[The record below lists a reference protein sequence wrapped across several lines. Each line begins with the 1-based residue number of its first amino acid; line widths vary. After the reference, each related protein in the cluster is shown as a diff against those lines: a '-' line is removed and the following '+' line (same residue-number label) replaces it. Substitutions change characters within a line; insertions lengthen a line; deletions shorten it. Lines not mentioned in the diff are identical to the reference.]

1 MNDTKTVTLQVSG
14 MIRATS
20 KNVTEAHLARQPG
33 VISVDAN
40 PVSQTATVTYDPQT
54 TSVAHL
60 QQWVIECGYHCA
72 GQSVPDHICDPTHEP
87 HNHATMQR
95 HDTHA
100 GHGTHEVHTDLGGHP
115 QHAGH
120 EPHDGHEGHEDHRT
134 PGQGIAVAG
143 EHPHPA
149 AGAGDEHAG
158 HPASAG
164 DGHDHGTEASGHS
177 AQEMMGHGG
186 HGGMSMDAMI
196 RDMRNRFLV
205 ALILSIPITL
215 WSPIGREVIG
225 FEVPAPFGLRDD
237 VFMLILSL
245 PVIFYSAW
253 IFFDGAYRALR
264 ARTLDMMVLV
274 AVGVGAGW
282 IYSLI
287 ITLTGGGEVFYEAA
301 TVLATFVLLGHW
313 VEMRARGGANDAIR
327 RLLELAPAR
336 AVVIRGGEE
345 VEIPTSEVVP
355 GDLMLIRP
363 GAKIPT
369 DGTVDEGESEV
380 DESMVTG
387 ESMPVEKAP
396 GSEVIGAT
404 VNTVGTLRV
413 RATKVGADTALAQIV
428 KLVQEAQNSKA
439 PGQRL
444 ADRAAFW
451 LVLVALIGG
460 TLTFLVWFLAGMDV
474 PMAILFAITVVV
486 ITCPDALGLATP
498 TAIMVGT
505 GLGAKRGVLFKNA
518 SGIETAAR
526 IDTVVL
532 DKTGTLTKGEPEV
545 TDYLPV
551 GMDDLELLSLA
562 AALERESEHPLAK
575 AIVTYADERGIPRR
589 TATAF
594 RNVTGQGAIATVDG
608 RQVVLGNARLMA
620 SEGIDTSAVDA
631 QQQELANGGRT
642 AIMFAVD
649 GKIAG
654 VIALADAARDTAR
667 AAIDALHEQGI
678 EVAMLTGD
686 NKPTAERIASL
697 LGIDTVI
704 ADVLPEDKSAKI
716 AELQKAGKTV
726 AMVGDGVND
735 APALAQADLGIAIG
749 AGTDVAIETA
759 DVVLMRSDPLDV
771 AIALKIGKGTLRK
784 MRQNLGWA
792 IGYNAIALPI
802 AAGVFYPA
810 FGIMLTPEIA
820 AISMSGS
827 SVIVA
832 VNALLLKRL
841 RLPAPADPATAST
854 PTTASASGG
863 AS

>member
-54 TSVAHL
+54 TSVAYL

-87 HNHATMQR
+87 HDHATTQG
-95 HDTHA
+95 HDTHV
-100 GHGTHEVHTDLGGHP
+100 GHGGHEARTDHGGHP
-115 QHAGH
+115 EHAGH
-120 EPHDGHEGHEDHRT
+120 EPHDGHEGHEGHQAIAADGHDHVGT
-134 PGQGIAVAG
+134 AVAG
-143 EHPHPA
+143 EHAHPA

-158 HPASAG
+158 HPATAA

-551 GMDDLELLSLA
+551 GTDDLELLSLA

-594 RNVTGQGAIATVDG
+594 RNVTGQGAIATVNG
-608 RQVVLGNARLMA
+608 KQVVLGNARLMA
-620 SEGIDTSAVDA
+620 SEGIDTSAVAA
-631 QQQELANGGRT
+631 QQQALANGGRT

-667 AAIDALHEQGI
+667 AAIDAPDQHHE
-678 EVAMLTGD
+678 
-686 NKPTAERIASL
+686 PTRTHHA
-697 LGIDTVI
+697 
-704 ADVLPEDKSAKI
+704 
-716 AELQKAGKTV
+716 
-726 AMVGDGVND
+726 
-735 APALAQADLGIAIG
+735 
-749 AGTDVAIETA
+749 
-759 DVVLMRSDPLDV
+759 
-771 AIALKIGKGTLRK
+771 
-784 MRQNLGWA
+784 
-792 IGYNAIALPI
+792 
-802 AAGVFYPA
+802 
-810 FGIMLTPEIA
+810 
-820 AISMSGS
+820 
-827 SVIVA
+827 
-832 VNALLLKRL
+832 
-841 RLPAPADPATAST
+841 
-854 PTTASASGG
+854 
-863 AS
+863 

>member
-1 MNDTKTVTLQVSG
+1 

-33 VISVDAN
+33 VLSVDAN

-60 QQWVIECGYHCA
+60 QKWVIECGYHCA
-72 GQSVPDHICDPTHEP
+72 GQSVPDHICDPAHEP
-87 HNHATMQR
+87 HEHADHHDHAEHEGRAVSTG
-95 HDTHA
+95 HDT
-100 GHGTHEVHTDLGGHP
+100 P
-115 QHAGH
+115 AGH
-120 EPHDGHEGHEDHRT
+120 EHP
-134 PGQGIAVAG
+134 
-143 EHPHPA
+143 HPHPA
-149 AGAGDEHAG
+149 ADHADHSAMDAGAHAG
-158 HPASAG
+158 HAPATEG
-164 DGHDHGTEASGHS
+164 GHDHGAQPAGRS
-177 AQEMMGHGG
+177 AQDVMGHGG
-186 HGGMSMDAMI
+186 HHGGMSMAAMI
-196 RDMRNRFLV
+196 RDMRNRFLF
-205 ALILSIPITL
+205 ALIMSIPITL
-215 WSPIGREVIG
+215 FSPIGREVLG
-225 FEVPAPFGLRDD
+225 FTVPAPFGLRDD
-237 VFMLILSL
+237 VISLILSL
-245 PVIFYSAW
+245 PVMFYSAW
-253 IFFDGAYRALR
+253 IFFDGAFRALR

-282 IYSLI
+282 IYSFI
-287 ITLTGGGEVFYEAA
+287 VTLTGGGEVFYEAA

-336 AVVIRGGEE
+336 AIVIRDGQELE
-345 VEIPTSEVVP
+345 VSTSEIIP
-355 GDLMLIRP
+355 GDLMLVRP
-363 GAKIPT
+363 GAKVPT
-369 DGTVDEGESEV
+369 DGEVEDGESEV

-396 GSEVIGAT
+396 GSMVIGAT

-439 PGQRL
+439 PGQQL
-444 ADRAAFW
+444 ADRAAYW

-460 TLTFLVWFLAGMDV
+460 SATFLAWWLTGAPV
-474 PMAILFAITVVV
+474 PTAILFAITVVV

-505 GLGAKRGVLFKNA
+505 GLGARRGVLFKNA
-518 SGIETAAR
+518 TGIETAAR

-551 GMDDLELLSLA
+551 GEDDLELLALVA
-562 AALERESEHPLAK
+562 AVERESEHPLAK
-575 AIVTYADERGIPRR
+575 AVVAYADARNIPRR
-589 TATAF
+589 AASAF
-594 RNVTGQGAIATVDG
+594 RNVAGKGAIATVDG
-608 RQVVLGNARLMA
+608 REVALGNMRLMA
-620 SEGIDTSAVDA
+620 QEGIDISPVKDA
-631 QQQELANGGRT
+631 QKSLAESGRT

-649 GKIAG
+649 GEVAG
-654 VIALADAARDTAR
+654 VIALADAPRETAR
-667 AAIDALHEQGI
+667 AAIDALHESGI
-678 EVAMLTGD
+678 EVVMLTGD
-686 NKPTAERIASL
+686 NHPTAERIASL

-704 ADVLPEDKSAKI
+704 AEVLPEDKSAKI
-716 AELQKAGKTV
+716 AELQRAGKKV

-759 DVVLMRSDPLDV
+759 DVVLMRSDPQDV
-771 AIALKIGKGTLRK
+771 AVALRIGKGTLRK

-810 FGIMLTPEIA
+810 FGIMLSPEIA

-841 RLPAPADPATAST
+841 RLPAQQAPAAPAEASSLAPAST
-854 PTTASASGG
+854 PGG